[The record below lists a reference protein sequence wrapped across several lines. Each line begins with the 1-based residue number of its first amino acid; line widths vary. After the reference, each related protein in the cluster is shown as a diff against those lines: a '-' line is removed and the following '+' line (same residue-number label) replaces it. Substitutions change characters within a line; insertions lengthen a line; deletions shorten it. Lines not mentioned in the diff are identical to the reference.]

1 MMISNQRNYYSIRIL
16 AVAFLVLLLMLSSF
30 LFVGG
35 FIIPEKLK
43 TEVSQSCIH
52 HLKDKSY
59 QIKQTLLENVN
70 NSKLWIENRENTFFD
85 SKWFAISY
93 YEHDG
98 KEWVLK
104 DFKMNDVV
112 LDIYKI
118 AQSEYIKVDQGL
130 SAPSSHS
137 EQITLQESKIADM
150 PVLVLDIPNNITSF
164 ASQHLIRITLFTDQ
178 FTSTLS
184 SDEKCQLSLM
194 DTKGNFLIQS
204 RNIDQPSFLR
214 NLQNNSKASAAAEV
228 SVSEFEN
235 RDVFNYK
242 VLKNLYLLGFA
253 KPNANIFRYSFLQI
267 GIFNLLVISIIILL
281 TLHVLWLK
289 FQDRLSAVNA
299 NIRKI
304 SEKDYILK
312 FNLSREDELTPTEEE
327 VSKLADEMR
336 KKK

>member
-1 MMISNQRNYYSIRIL
+1 MMISNQRNYYSLRIL
-16 AVAFLVLLLMLSSF
+16 AVAFATLLLMLASF
-30 LFVGG
+30 IYVGTS
-35 FIIPEKLK
+35 IIPEKLN

-59 QIKQTLLENVN
+59 QLKQVLLENVN

-104 DFKMNDVV
+104 DFKLNDVV

-130 SAPSSHS
+130 IAPSSNS
-137 EQITLQESKIADM
+137 EQITLQDSKIADM

-164 ASQHLIRITLFTDQ
+164 TSKHLIRITLFTDQ
-178 FTSTLS
+178 FVSTLN

-194 DTKGNFLIQS
+194 DTKGNFLIQEKLV
-204 RNIDQPSFLR
+204 DEASFLR
-214 NLQNNSKASAAAEV
+214 SLQNESQNSEAAEV
-228 SVSEFEN
+228 FVSRFEDRN
-235 RDVFNYK
+235 VFNYK
-242 VLKNLYLLGFA
+242 VLKNLYMLGFA
-253 KPNANIFRYSFLQI
+253 KPKSNIFMASFIQI
-267 GIFNLLVISIIILL
+267 GIFNFLAISIIILL
-281 TLHVLWLK
+281 TLHVIYLH
-289 FQDRLSAVNA
+289 FQARLAGVNA
-299 NIRKI
+299 NIRKV
-304 SEKDYILK
+304 SQKDYQLK
-312 FNLSREDELTPTEEE
+312 FDLAKDDELSPAEEE
-327 VSKLADEMR
+327 VARLADELR